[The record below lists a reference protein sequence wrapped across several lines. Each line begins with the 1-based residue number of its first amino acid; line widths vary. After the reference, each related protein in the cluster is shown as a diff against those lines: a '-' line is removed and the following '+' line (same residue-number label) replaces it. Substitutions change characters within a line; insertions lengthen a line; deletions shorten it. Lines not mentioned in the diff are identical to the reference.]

1 VTASITDEAVDP
13 EALPNRIHEP
23 LDHWA
28 RHRPDAPALIE
39 DGLALSYAGL
49 RAAAGTIAAILCDAG
64 VRRGD
69 RVMIVNENSIAAVA
83 TLFAAS
89 LLDAWAVLVN
99 ARLTAFEIDRIRDHA
114 RPRVMVFSHAVSAEA
129 AAHAARQE
137 AGEALA
143 TPAGSIRIAGNLPA
157 EAEPVAISGDRQT
170 AALLYTSGTTGDPKG
185 VMLSHRNLMFAATS
199 SGRLR
204 RITAADFVIQLV
216 PVSHVFGLSSIF
228 LCAITAGAKIL
239 QVPRFSSAQ
248 LAEALRAGVSVV
260 QAVPAMYAKLLEH
273 LETTEQSLQAPRL
286 RYISAG
292 GSPLDI
298 DWKRSI
304 EARFGLPLNNGYGL
318 TECAANV
325 AITRL
330 DAPRSDDS
338 IGLPLPGV
346 EMRFVGTDGM
356 DVGDGAI
363 GEIFIRGANVM
374 LGYYRD
380 EVATRAVLDCDGW
393 FRSGDLGRRGAD
405 GNLFVVGRAKELII
419 RSGFNVYPAEVE
431 TALNSH
437 VDVVQSAVIGRKAG
451 GNEEVVA
458 FVEVKPA
465 CGLQASSLRDH
476 VCQRLA
482 AYKQPQHIFILDK
495 IPASPTGKILK
506 ASLGPLAEE
515 LVAKSAAAQRS

>member
-1 VTASITDEAVDP
+1 MAEEAVDP
-13 EALPNRIHEP
+13 ATLPNRIHQP

-39 DGLALSYAGL
+39 PGGLALSYAGF
-49 RAAAGTIAAILCDAG
+49 REAAGAIATILRDAG
-64 VRRGD
+64 VRGGD
-69 RVMIVNENSIAAVA
+69 RVTIVNENSIATVV

-99 ARLTAFEIDRIRDHA
+99 ARLAPPEIDRIRDHA
-114 RPRVMVFSHAVSAEA
+114 RPRAMVFTHAISAEA
-129 AAHAARQE
+129 AAHATRHK
-137 AGEALA
+137 AGEAIA
-143 TPAGSIRIAGNLPA
+143 TPAGSIRLAGHLPS
-157 EAEPVAISGDRQT
+157 EPEPVAASGECQT
-170 AALLYTSGTTGDPKG
+170 AAMIYTSGTTGNPKG
-185 VMLSHRNLMFAATS
+185 AMLSHRNLLFAATS

-204 RITAADFVIQLV
+204 RITSGDFVIQLV

-228 LCAITAGAKIL
+228 ICAITAGAKVL
-239 QVPRFSSAQ
+239 QVPRFAPSQ
-248 LAEALRAGVSVV
+248 LAEALRSGISVF
-260 QAVPAMYAKLLEH
+260 QGVPAMYAKLLEH
-273 LETTEQSLQAPRL
+273 LETTGQSLVAPKL

-304 EARFGLPLNNGYGL
+304 EDRFGLPLNNGYGL

-346 EMRFVGTDGM
+346 DMRFVGADGR
-356 DVGDGAI
+356 DVADGTI
-363 GEIFIRGANVM
+363 GEIFIKGANVM

-380 EVATRAVLDCDGW
+380 EAATRAVLGDDGW

-437 VDVVQSAVIGRKAG
+437 DDVVQSAVIGRKAG

-458 FVEVKPA
+458 FVEIKSG
-465 CGLQASSLRDH
+465 CGLDAALLRAH
-476 VCQRLA
+476 VSGRLA
-482 AYKQPQHIFILDK
+482 AYKRPQHIFILEK

-506 ASLGPLAEE
+506 ASLAPLAEE
-515 LVAKSAAAQRS
+515 LIANPSAR